1 VSKVKSGVPVTTRAL
16 VQRINRKLS
25 ALDGGD
31 PRAEQVRAA
40 RGKAR
45 ETLGEFYLLDVGKNA
60 VKDWH
65 LDLDALGRKL
75 GVLRAW
81 ERLDDAKR
89 KSE

>member
-45 ETLGEFYLLDVGKNA
+45 ETLGEFYLLD
-60 VKDWH
+60 
-65 LDLDALGRKL
+65 LDALGRKL